1 MSGAVPTGGLPA
13 RFPTCLDCVRVC
25 AHESGQHHYTIAKSM
40 GISPSDLSRKLASKP
55 NDCRR
60 FTLNDLEAYMQ
71 STQDFTPVLYLV
83 QKYIP
88 DLATG
93 DRAAATA
100 ALRAAV
106 PQLKALLKA
115 AGVAE

>member
-13 RFPTCLDCVRVC
+13 RFATCLECVKVC
-25 AHESGQHHYTIAKSM
+25 AHESGRPLYAIAEDM
-40 GISPSDLSRKLASKP
+40 GISPSTLSRKLANNP
-55 NDCRR
+55 NDPRR
-60 FTLNDLEAYMQ
+60 FTLNDLEGYMQ

-88 DLATG
+88 ELAVG
-93 DRAAATA
+93 ARAGALA
-100 ALRAAV
+100 ALQAAV